1 MSTVEQIETEIEHLS
16 PQDMHRVAD
25 WLAEY
30 RAQLWD
36 KQIEEDA
43 GVGKLDF
50 LFEEAEKERQ
60 SDRLRDWPSKE

>member
-43 GVGKLDF
+43 GAGKLDL

-60 SDRLRDWPSKE
+60 TDRLRDWPSKE